1 MPVLKLTHLFMYSF
15 SWPCA
20 RELCKQTNEK
30 ISFCLFHFTLAFLF
44 YLLPDLSLTPITDSL
59 PHPTKYCSWCKI
71 RIFCLAFSL
80 QNVSADCFHSLS
92 GSLMCM
98 FVHISV
104 ESEEIREDREKREKG
119 RLFVTVLDNC
129 NSAAVALNDQ
139 PKSGS
144 CVDCKIS

>member
-1 MPVLKLTHLFMYSF
+1 
-15 SWPCA
+15 
-20 RELCKQTNEK
+20 
-30 ISFCLFHFTLAFLF
+30 
-44 YLLPDLSLTPITDSL
+44 
-59 PHPTKYCSWCKI
+59 
-71 RIFCLAFSL
+71 
-80 QNVSADCFHSLS
+80 
-92 GSLMCM
+92 MCM

>member
-1 MPVLKLTHLFMYSF
+1 MCLCRDEPIHIF

-20 RELCKQTNEK
+20 GELCKQTNEK
-30 ISFCLFHFTLAFLF
+30 ISSFHFTLAFLF
-44 YLLPDLSLTPITDSL
+44 HLLPDLSLTPISDSP
-59 PHPTKYCSWCKI
+59 PHPTNYCSWCKM

-80 QNVSADCFHSLS
+80 YNVSADCFHSLS

-104 ESEEIREDREKREKG
+104 EGEEIRQDREKRKKG

-129 NSAAVALNDQ
+129 ASAAVALNEQ
-139 PKSGS
+139 SKSGS
-144 CVDCKIS
+144 CVDPTQIS